1 MTINGWLQI
10 SIFFLVILALT
21 KPLGTYLYRVFES
34 PEKPLPRVFGPME
47 RWSFRLCGVDPEAE
61 QSWKEYTLALL
72 LFSLVGLLVTYAI
85 LRLQHFLPFNPQ
97 ALGPVP
103 PDLAFNTAA
112 SFTTNTNWQAYSGES
127 TMSYFSQMAALAW
140 HNFIS
145 AAAGLGVALAL
156 ARGITRRA
164 AKGGEAPRTL
174 GNFWADLIRSINYV
188 FLPICAAAALVLV
201 SQGVI
206 QNLKPYET
214 VKLMDPYSAQVTKKD
229 ASGQEVKDEKG
240 NTVMEEV
247 KVETQTIPLG
257 PVASQEVIKEFG
269 INGGGF
275 FNANS
280 AHPFENPT
288 PITNFLE
295 MILIFAL
302 PAALTYTYGRMA
314 GDQKEG
320 WVIFGAMALLF
331 LVGVG
336 VTYWAEA
343 RPNAAL
349 AGLAVDQ
356 SAGNLEGKEMRLGI
370 ANSSLFATVTTDC
383 SCGAVNA
390 MHDSFTPLGGLVP
403 LVNIQLGEVIF
414 GGVGAGL
421 YGMLVFV
428 ILAVF
433 IAGLMV
439 GRTPEYLGKK
449 IESRE
454 IKYAMLY
461 VLIFPLIILSFAA
474 WAAVAPYALSS
485 LNNAGPHG
493 LSEILYAFSSAAGNN
508 GSAFAGLN
516 ANTPWWNLTLGLA
529 MLAGRFWMMIP
540 VLAIAGAMVG
550 KKTVPPS
557 LGTFPTN
564 GGLFLGLLVGVILIV
579 GALTFFPVLSLG
591 PVLEEF
597 LARQGKFF

>member
-1 MTINGWLQI
+1 MTSNGWLQI
-10 SIFFLVILALT
+10 LVYSAVILAVT
-21 KPLGTYLYRVFES
+21 KPLGVYLYRVFES
-34 PEKPLPRVFGPME
+34 PERPLPRVFGTLE
-47 RWSFRLCGVDPEAE
+47 RWSFRLCGVDPDQE
-61 QSWKEYTLALL
+61 QTWKEYTLALL
-72 LFSLVGLLVTYAI
+72 LFSLVGLLVSYAI
-85 LRLQHFLPFNPQ
+85 MRLQHLLPFNPQ
-97 ALGPVP
+97 DFGPVA

-112 SFTTNTNWQAYSGES
+112 SFTTNTNWQAYGGES

-156 ARGITRRA
+156 ARGLTRRA
-164 AKGGEAPRTL
+164 APGGEPPRTV
-174 GNFWADLIRSINYV
+174 GNFWVDLIRSINYV
-188 FLPICAAAALVLV
+188 FLPICLAAALALV

-206 QNLKPYET
+206 QNLKPYQT
-214 VKLMDPYSAQVTKKD
+214 VKLLDPYTAQVAKKD
-229 ASGQEVKDEKG
+229 DGGQTVKDDKD
-240 NTVMEEV
+240 NPVLEEV
-247 KVETQTIPLG
+247 KVETQTIPMG
-257 PVASQEVIKEFG
+257 PVASQEVIKELG

-280 AHPFENPT
+280 AHPFESPT

-295 MILIFAL
+295 MLLIFAI

-314 GDQKEG
+314 KDQKEG
-320 WVIFGAMALLF
+320 WVIFGAMSLLF

-336 VTYWAEA
+336 VAYWAEA

-349 AGLAVDQ
+349 AGLGIDQ
-356 SAGNLEGKEMRLGI
+356 SLGNLEGKEMRFGV
-370 ANSSLFATVTTDC
+370 ANSSLFATVTTGA

-454 IKYAMLY
+454 IKFAMLY
-461 VLIFPLIILSFAA
+461 VLIFPLIILGFAA
-474 WAAVAPYALSS
+474 WAAVAPYALPS

-516 ANTPWWNLTLGLA
+516 ANTPWWNITLGLA
-529 MLAGRFWMMIP
+529 MLTGRFWMMIP

-550 KKTVPPS
+550 KKTVPPT

-564 GGLFLGLLVGVILIV
+564 SALFLGLLVGVVLIV

-597 LARQGKFF
+597 LAGHGKLF